1 MVGFSL
7 KWRGSNRN
15 RVPFL
20 FQGSSTILAFA
31 LSSSSWPT
39 ESTAIWTRWID
50 KAFPVV
56 AISASILPVISAG
69 LWKTK
74 ITTIY
79 CFQFRLLK
87 VTEMVNSR

>member
-20 FQGSSTILAFA
+20 FQGSSAILAFA
-31 LSSSSWPT
+31 SSSRSWPT
-39 ESTAIWTRWID
+39 ESTAIWTRSID
-50 KAFPVV
+50 KASLVA

-69 LWKTK
+69 L
-74 ITTIY
+74 
-79 CFQFRLLK
+79 
-87 VTEMVNSR
+87 

>member
-20 FQGSSTILAFA
+20 FQGSSAIPAFV
-31 LSSSSWPT
+31 SSNRSWPT
-39 ESTAIWTRWID
+39 ESTAIWTRSID
-50 KAFPVV
+50 KASLVA

-69 LWKTK
+69 HWKEKKNMK
-74 ITTIY
+74 IY
-79 CFQFRLLK
+79 FFQFRLPK
-87 VTEMVNSR
+87 